1 MTDKPSSRTPKP
13 AKPADPESEF
23 ADWPIEKCFEE
34 LETIVAALEGDTIP
48 LEESLNLFER
58 GMLLSRRCSRELSSI
73 EKKIKLVI
81 ENSRGEVQLEDFEPD
96 SGDD

>member
-1 MTDKPSSRTPKP
+1 MTEKPSSRNPKGP
-13 AKPADPESEF
+13 KPADPESEF
-23 ADWPIEKCFEE
+23 ADWPIEKCFVE

-48 LEESLNLFER
+48 LEESLRLFER
-58 GMLLSRRCSRELSSI
+58 GMLLSRRCSGELSAI

-96 SGDD
+96 GGDE